1 MHDSLGRRE
10 DFQVVTKSNVYPQ
23 RCCATR
29 LVENKC
35 VAGRMLEVWP
45 NFKKCNFGTA
55 SQITNNRHVKAT
67 LKSVMLLLICL
78 LRLK

>member
-1 MHDSLGRRE
+1 MRGPVKSGIESKSCGMVSLMHDSPGRRE
-10 DFQVVTKSNVYPQ
+10 DFQVVAKSNVYPL

-45 NFKKCNFGTA
+45 N
-55 SQITNNRHVKAT
+55 
-67 LKSVMLLLICL
+67 
-78 LRLK
+78 